1 MGSRTGAFSRSMLLI
16 SAACLVALLTASPVP
31 AEAQSQVGQCLGLFR
46 IFDSGE
52 PSFTLDIPTA
62 AENEKIKSGES
73 IWIGRKGTLIEFL
86 GYLC

>member
-1 MGSRTGAFSRSMLLI
+1 MRSHTGASSRSILLT
-16 SAACLVALLTASPVP
+16 SAACLVALLMAMPVP

-62 AENEKIKSGES
+62 AENDRIRKGES
-73 IWIGRKGTLIEFL
+73 IWIGGKGAVIEFL